1 MNDVSRLSRAA
12 LEDTL
17 AQIVD
22 RLFLDLNL
30 LDCPAEL
37 RDQDIYNPDKEV
49 DIDDLD
55 FIAALLRTA
64 GLAPDRLGDEPAS
77 PPCATACP
85 ATTRGTGRNLSRGS
99 RNRRK
104 ASHARPAEMH
114 PDGPRQAAVLSA
126 PD

>member
-22 RLFLDLNL
+22 RLFLDLNP

-37 RDQDIYNPDKEV
+37 RDQDLYNPEKEV

-55 FIAALLRTA
+55 VIAELLRTA
-64 GLAPDRLGDEPAS
+64 GLAPDRLGDQLLPAS
-77 PPCATACP
+77 QSGDEE
-85 ATTRGTGRNLSRGS
+85 GTG
-99 RNRRK
+99 
-104 ASHARPAEMH
+104 
-114 PDGPRQAAVLSA
+114 
-126 PD
+126 